1 MTGNKISKAI
11 EQEIL
16 SSYEKLYRLA
26 FSYMKNEQDAMDVVQ
41 ESVYKAMKNARQV
54 KDEKYIK
61 TWLWRITINTA
72 VDATRKQS
80 KFVSDEQVAEE
91 GREDHYEDMDVLNA
105 LETLDERERKVII
118 LKYFEEWTIG
128 DIAAMLIKYRTDD
141 QLSVIDRYI
150 CCDHYNT
157 TNDCNRLGFKL

>member
-80 KFVSDEQVAEE
+80 KFVSDEQVA
-91 GREDHYEDMDVLNA
+91 DMDVLNA

-128 DIAAMLIKYRTDD
+128 DIAAMLKENPNTVKSILYRS
-141 QLSVIDRYI
+141 LK
-150 CCDHYNT
+150 
-157 TNDCNRLGFKL
+157 KLKVKVEEQIA

>member
-41 ESVYKAMKNARQV
+41 ESVYKAMKNAGQV

-72 VDATRKQS
+72 VDATRTQS

-128 DIAAMLIKYRTDD
+128 DIAAMLKENPNTVKSILYRS
-141 QLSVIDRYI
+141 LK
-150 CCDHYNT
+150 
-157 TNDCNRLGFKL
+157 KLKVKVEEQIA

>member
-41 ESVYKAMKNARQV
+41 ESVYKAMKNAGQV

-80 KFVSDEQVAEE
+80 KFVSDEQVVEE

-105 LETLDERERKVII
+105 LETLDEREKKVII

-128 DIAAMLIKYRTDD
+128 DIAAMLKENPNTVKSILYRS
-141 QLSVIDRYI
+141 LK
-150 CCDHYNT
+150 
-157 TNDCNRLGFKL
+157 KLKVKVEEQIA

>member
-80 KFVSDEQVAEE
+80 KFVSDEQVAEK

-128 DIAAMLIKYRTDD
+128 DIAAMLKENPNTVKSILYRS
-141 QLSVIDRYI
+141 LK
-150 CCDHYNT
+150 
-157 TNDCNRLGFKL
+157 KLKVKVEEQIA

>member
-41 ESVYKAMKNARQV
+41 ESVYKAMKNAGQV

-105 LETLDERERKVII
+105 LETLDERERTVII
-118 LKYFEEWTIG
+118 LKYVEEWTIG
-128 DIAAMLIKYRTDD
+128 DIAAMLKENPNTVKSILYRS
-141 QLSVIDRYI
+141 LK
-150 CCDHYNT
+150 
-157 TNDCNRLGFKL
+157 KLKVKVEEQIA

>member
-26 FSYMKNEQDAMDVVQ
+26 FSYVKNEQDAMDVVQ
-41 ESVYKAMKNARQV
+41 ESVYKAMKNAGQV

-61 TWLWRITINTA
+61 TWLLRITINTA

-91 GREDHYEDMDVLNA
+91 GREDHYEDMDGLNA
-105 LETLDERERKVII
+105 LETLDERTKRYIEEYISANKEMYESRYGWRRFFTHG
-118 LKYFEEWTIG
+118 LYEDEFEP
-128 DIAAMLIKYRTDD
+128 LKYRT
-141 QLSVIDRYI
+141 
-150 CCDHYNT
+150 NE
-157 TNDCNRLGFKL
+157 